1 MGLTRPGKIE
11 NCIGVSVR
19 ISPSFIA
26 ATAISVFAILLPQ
39 AQARNIYGQ
48 TGNSNVV
55 LVTPQG
61 EILDYVPEAGTVS
74 VRRDSQGRRVLID
87 RGGNVVATEMPVG
100 RADNRANRDANRG
113 WGVGRAPWD
122 PEPGNQGYA
131 NNGDQT
137 WNNNDDLA
145 TGTVPDNTNN
155 RDISVESQRLPDVG
169 NDGVGNNDIGNND
182 NGNARSF
189 PGDNETASLG
199 PNGEQLSPLPQT
211 LEQAA
216 PKITMRGKSSAEV
229 AALQVFL
236 DREGMSPGVIDGR
249 MGDNV
254 DKALHA
260 YETTTGEKIDPNN
273 SEDILQ
279 RLSAMGG
286 LPFKQYTITAADA
299 AGPYVASIPTDY
311 SQKAQMPSMG
321 YTSTTEMLAER
332 FHMDED
338 YLKSLNPNVDFSI
351 QGTVIKVVDPGK
363 NKTGE
368 VTRIV
373 ANKAIKEVQAF
384 DAAGNLIAVYPATI
398 GSSDTPSPS
407 GTHTVVR
414 VAFNPNY
421 TYNPKI
427 NFKQGGNDKVLTIPP
442 GPNGPVGNV
451 WIALSKPTYG
461 IHGTPDPSK
470 IGKTQSHGC
479 VRLTNWD
486 AQELAH
492 MVKPGTIVQFI
503 D

>member
-1 MGLTRPGKIE
+1 VFP
-11 NCIGVSVR
+11 VR
-19 ISPSFIA
+19 IFPSSIA
-26 ATAISVFAILLPQ
+26 ATAISLIAILSPQ
-39 AQARNIYGQ
+39 AHARDLYGQ
-48 TGNSNVV
+48 VGGSNVV

-61 EILDYVPEAGTVS
+61 EILDYIPEAGSVS
-74 VRRDSQGRRVLID
+74 VRRDSQGHRVLID
-87 RGGNVVATEMPVG
+87 RGGNIVATEMPV
-100 RADNRANRDANRG
+100 NRPDKRSKAAANRG
-113 WGVGRAPWD
+113 WGVARAPWD

-131 NNGDQT
+131 NSDSRT
-137 WNNNDDLA
+137 WDNNNDLA
-145 TGTVPDNTNN
+145 TGTLPNDVDNA
-155 RDISVESQRLPDVG
+155 DISVESQQLPDVG
-169 NDGVGNNDIGNND
+169 NNDLGSND
-182 NGNARSF
+182 NGDLQTRPDDS
-189 PGDNETASLG
+189 ETASLG
-199 PNGEQLSPLPQT
+199 PNGEQLSPLPDT
-211 LEQAA
+211 LERAA
-216 PKITMRGKSSAEV
+216 PKITMNGKSSAEI

-254 DKALHA
+254 DKALLA

-279 RLSAMGG
+279 RLSVTGG
-286 LPFKQYTITAADA
+286 LPFIQYTITAADA
-299 AGPYVASIPTDY
+299 AGPYVASIPEDY
-311 SQKAQMPSMG
+311 SKKAQLPAMG

-332 FHMDED
+332 FHMDEN
-338 YLKSLNPNVDFSI
+338 YLKSLNPNIDFSI
-351 QGTVIKVVDPGK
+351 PGNIVKVVDPGK
-363 NKTGE
+363 NKAGE

-384 DAAGNLIAVYPATI
+384 DAAGNLVAVYPATI

-407 GTHTVVR
+407 GTHTVQR

-427 NFKQGGNDKVLTIPP
+427 NFKQGANDKVLTIPP
-442 GPNGPVGNV
+442 GPNSPVGNV

-461 IHGTPDPSK
+461 IHGTPEPSK